1 MGSRGN
7 VISRRKFMAGG
18 SIATAAVLFQSK
30 TVHAAPSEAG
40 IGVQLY
46 SVRQMLAQD
55 FPGTLAKVADAGY
68 RNVEA
73 AGFYNHGATDVKQM
87 MATAGLKC
95 VSAHYSL
102 ADLLKAAD
110 ATMEYA
116 NTLGLEYVICSS
128 PSVADPAKFAHAPG
142 GAWQAMQHGLTADD
156 WKWNAG
162 QFNEMGRKMKAQG
175 LKFGY
180 HNHTMEFHDLGGT
193 NGFQILLRDTDPSLV
208 TMEMDCGWV
217 VAGGGNPVELLTKYP
232 TRFSMLHVKDLKAA
246 EPGDEPGKR
255 ISTELGRGVIDYK
268 PIFAAAR
275 KAAIRYSIV
284 EQEDFDIPVFDALK
298 IDYEFMRTQGPG

>member
-7 VISRRKFMAGG
+7 LISRRKFMAGG

-180 HNHTMEFHDLGGT
+180 HNHTMEFHDLGAHER
-193 NGFQILLRDTDPSLV
+193 IPDTAQRYRSV
-208 TMEMDCGWV
+208 
-217 VAGGGNPVELLTKYP
+217 
-232 TRFSMLHVKDLKAA
+232 
-246 EPGDEPGKR
+246 PGDDGNGLR
-255 ISTELGRGVIDYK
+255 LGRGRRRQSGRVAHEVSDTI
-268 PIFAAAR
+268 
-275 KAAIRYSIV
+275 
-284 EQEDFDIPVFDALK
+284 FDAACK
-298 IDYEFMRTQGPG
+298 GPEGRGTR